1 MQMRSVHYLI
11 INFIFTIIVMIE
23 LILLDGRV
31 APSIFIT
38 QYSAMEYQLEEDC
51 SKGILKIK
59 QKQSNFATKVL

>member
-11 INFIFTIIVMIE
+11 INFTFTIIVMVE
-23 LILLDGRV
+23 LILLNGRV

-38 QYSAMEYQLEEDC
+38 QYSAMEYHVEQDC

-59 QKQSNFATKVL
+59 QKKTKPFCN